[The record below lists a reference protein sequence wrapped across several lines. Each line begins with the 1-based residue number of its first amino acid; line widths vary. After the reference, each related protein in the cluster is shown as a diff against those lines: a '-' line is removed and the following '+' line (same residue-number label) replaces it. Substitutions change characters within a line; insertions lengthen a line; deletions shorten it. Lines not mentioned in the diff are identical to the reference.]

1 MFPDLG
7 EFRLING
14 ILEKSLDL
22 KKDAPKYREWLSVGD
37 DAAEFDGWLATKDLS
52 VENVHFRLDWST
64 PEQAVEKHIVSNV
77 SDISAMGGRPRL
89 ALFGLCVGKGW
100 SDETV
105 RRVSAAV
112 AEGFAKRNIALIGG
126 DTVSG
131 EVGMFSTTLIG
142 EQVAPT
148 RLLRSGARLGDR
160 LFVSGTLGRSAA
172 GLWLLQNRPSGYED
186 FDDLIRYHLCP
197 EIRENMGAELAA
209 TGVCRGALD
218 ISDGL
223 SSELNHL
230 SLSSGVSL
238 EVFGDKIPVDGR
250 VMEMCRRYGL
260 NPMDFV
266 MDGGEEYV
274 LLFTVSAKN
283 DIFSIKGFPDGVY
296 EIGSVKEGTGVFMLT
311 EGEKTI
317 IKAQAWSHL

>member
-7 EFRLING
+7 EFRLISS

-22 KKDAPKYREWLSVGD
+22 KKETPKYRDWLPVGD

-52 VENVHFRLDWST
+52 VENVHFRMDWST

-89 ALFGLCVGKGW
+89 ALFGLCAGKNW
-100 SDETV
+100 NDETV
-105 RRVSAAV
+105 QRVSAAV

-148 RLLRSGARLGDR
+148 RLLRSGARPGDKVY
-160 LFVSGTLGRSAA
+160 VSGTLGRSAA
-172 GLWLLQNRPSGYED
+172 GLWLLQNRPHGYED
-186 FDDLIRYHLCP
+186 FDDLIQYHLCP
-197 EIRENMGAELAA
+197 RIQEGMGARLAA
-209 TGVCRGALD
+209 TGFCGGAMD

-250 VMEMCRRYGL
+250 VSEMCRRYGL
-260 NPMDFV
+260 NPMDFA

-274 LLFTVSAKN
+274 LLFTASAKN
-283 DIFSIKGFPDGVY
+283 DIFSTDRTLWNVY
-296 EIGSVKEGTGVFMLT
+296 EIGSVGEGSGIYMVE
-311 EGEKTI
+311 EGKRRI
-317 IKAQAWSHL
+317 VKAQAWSHL